1 MSRPLV
7 LLHGWGLTPA
17 VWQPLLEALPQTLD
31 VSTPTL
37 PGHAQAPVAATWIAA
52 WTEALLARIP
62 HGAVVCGW
70 SLGAMVALDLA
81 ARHPA
86 RVARLIL
93 IGSTPRFVSTTP
105 SDHGEAWPH
114 GLDAVVAHDFLTRFT
129 HDPAATMQRFVALQA
144 LGDAR
149 RRTVTTALTAALS
162 DTGAEG
168 ASALAG
174 GLQVL
179 TETDLRPSIARITQ
193 PTLLLHGEGDALMP
207 LAAAQWLAAHLAH
220 ARLMPLA
227 GCGHAP
233 FLSRA
238 ADCAGAIGRFTLE

>member
-17 VWQPLLEALPQTLD
+17 VWQPLLDALPKTLD
-31 VSTPTL
+31 VHTPAL
-37 PGHAQAPVAATWIAA
+37 PGHAQATAAAPGIAA
-52 WTEALLARIP
+52 WTEALLAQIP
-62 HGAVVCGW
+62 HDAVVCGW

-81 ARHPA
+81 ARHPSH
-86 RVARLIL
+86 VARLIL
-93 IGSTPRFVSTTP
+93 IGSTPRFVSTT
-105 SDHGEAWPH
+105 SRDHGDAWPH
-114 GLDAVVAHDFLTRFT
+114 GLDPAVADDFAARFD

-149 RRTVTTALTAALS
+149 RRAVTTALTAALS

-168 ASALAG
+168 ARALAD

-179 TETDLRPSIARITQ
+179 TTTDLRPAIARITR
-193 PTLLLHGEGDALMP
+193 PTLLLHGDGDALMP
-207 LAAAQWLAAHLAH
+207 LAAAQWLAAHLPR
-220 ARLMPLA
+220 ARLLPLA

-233 FLSRA
+233 FLSQA
-238 ADCAGAIGRFTLE
+238 ADCAAAIGRFTLE

>member
-7 LLHGWGLTPA
+7 LLHGWGLTPV

-31 VSTPTL
+31 VSTPAL
-37 PGHAQAPVAATWIAA
+37 PGHAQAPVAAPGIAA

-62 HGAVVCGW
+62 HGAMVCGW

-93 IGSTPRFVSTTP
+93 IGSTPRFVSTTR

-114 GLDAVVAHDFLTRFT
+114 GLDAAVAHDFLTRFT

-238 ADCAGAIGRFTLE
+238 EDCADAIGRFTLE

>member
-17 VWQPLLEALPQTLD
+17 VWQPLLEALPQTLLD
-31 VSTPTL
+31 VSTPAL
-37 PGHAQAPVAATWIAA
+37 PGHAQAPAAEPGIAA
-52 WTEALLARIP
+52 WTEALLAQIP
-62 HGAVVCGW
+62 HEAVVCGW
-70 SLGAMVALDLA
+70 SLGAMAALDLA

-93 IGSTPRFVSTTP
+93 IGSTPRFVSTP
-105 SDHGEAWPH
+105 SDHGDAWPH
-114 GLDAVVAHDFLTRFT
+114 GLDAAVAHDFATRFT
-129 HDPAATMQRFVALQA
+129 YDPAATMQRFIALQA

-162 DTGAEG
+162 DTGAAG
-168 ASALAG
+168 ATALAA

-207 LAAAQWLAAHLAH
+207 LAAAQWLAAHLPH

-227 GCGHAP
+227 DCGHAP

-238 ADCAGAIGRFTLE
+238 VDCAAAIGRFALE